1 MKVIL
6 FCGGYGMRMHNSA
19 DDGMPK
25 PMQMVGPR
33 PLIWHVM
40 RYYAHFGHKEFILC
54 LGYGAA
60 HIKNFFLTYEEAV
73 SQDFTMC
80 GGGVELTHFDIGD
93 WSVTFVDTA
102 LESAIGE
109 RLRRVRRHLNG
120 EESSGQLCRRA
131 DRRAFG
137 RPDREVVQV
146 RCRGLDD
153 DRSPQSS
160 FYCVEVSETG
170 EVKEITLVSEL
181 PLCEP
186 ACRLRPRRRRLR
198 HAGRA
203 GQVVRLSARRILE
216 ARRHLQGTGRSRLPI
231 PSWRATMDGLG
242 ARRRRIY
249 AGRCRRGPMIP
260 LSTGVLT
267 EIAVVAAHCDDI
279 AIRMGGTLLTLCR
292 NGPGLRVRGLV
303 LSGGD
308 TEREAEE
315 LDALAAFC
323 PGADAEVMVLDIPD
337 GRAPAHWE
345 RIKTHLR
352 EFRGACT
359 PDVVFGRDDAHQDHR
374 LLAEL
379 LSTEFRDHLLL
390 GYEVLKW
397 EADKP
402 MLPSRRRACRSST
415 TRRRRAATGS
425 TSKRFSGCPVF
436 ARCSAGARTQ
446 KLSLWRR
453 RR

>member
-1 MKVIL
+1 
-6 FCGGYGMRMHNSA
+6 
-19 DDGMPK
+19 
-25 PMQMVGPR
+25 
-33 PLIWHVM
+33 
-40 RYYAHFGHKEFILC
+40 
-54 LGYGAA
+54 
-60 HIKNFFLTYEEAV
+60 
-73 SQDFTMC
+73 MC

-308 TEREAEE
+308 TEREAEVPTPRSW
-315 LDALAAFC
+315 FSTYR
-323 PGADAEVMVLDIPD
+323 MD
-337 GRAPAHWE
+337 GRRRIGSESRRTSGNFAEHAPRMWCSVPNATTLIKIIGCLPNCCRPSFVITSYWATRSSNGRPTLRARRSFILSNRCCRAEGAPAAQALPVADE
-345 RIKTHLR
+345 PRLVR
-352 EFRGACT
+352 RASVSRAVPSSRGAV
-359 PDVVFGRDDAHQDHR
+359 PEPA
-374 LLAEL
+374 L
-379 LSTEFRDHLLL
+379 
-390 GYEVLKW
+390 
-397 EADKP
+397 
-402 MLPSRRRACRSST
+402 RSFHCGEGDGDI
-415 TRRRRAATGS
+415 RAAL
-425 TSKRFSGCPVF
+425 
-436 ARCSAGARTQ
+436 SAMQ
-446 KLSLWRR
+446 
-453 RR
+453 